1 MKLYHCFFA
10 LSLFFLI
17 NACSTKNDKTFAEFN
32 FAKPE
37 EVGMISDSLAKI
49 DKMVLN
55 FMNANK
61 FPGAVTLIAKE
72 GNIIYESEIGWS
84 DSLKTEPYR
93 KDHLFRMASMT
104 KPIVSVAAMQLIE
117 KGKLNLDD
125 PVGKYIPSFKST
137 EILTSFNSAD
147 SSWTSKPSMS
157 LPTVR
162 QLLTHTAGVPYGF
175 VNPSVN
181 GAILY
186 KNGIPDLS
194 THLPLTI
201 EETMSTIGDLP
212 LMHEPG
218 KKWMYGLNTD
228 VLGRV
233 VEVASGEKLDEYIRK
248 NITKP
253 IGIEM
258 LDFYFDDSEKPNLTK
273 VFVPNKN
280 NVNQQVSKMGK
291 MYIADYPTDGS
302 KSYLSG
308 GSGMTGTARDYFLF
322 CQAMLNDG
330 ELFGKRILKKET
342 ALSMHENQ
350 IDTIS
355 YPWGAAKFGF
365 GFDVAEGGPIK
376 PDGSYGWGGAFSTIF
391 WIDPAN
397 NLIVIQL
404 RQVLQSRFNQ
414 EINQQLEKIVYS
426 AIKK

>member
-186 KNGIPDLS
+186 KNGI
-194 THLPLTI
+194 
-201 EETMSTIGDLP
+201 
-212 LMHEPG
+212 
-218 KKWMYGLNTD
+218 
-228 VLGRV
+228 
-233 VEVASGEKLDEYIRK
+233 
-248 NITKP
+248 
-253 IGIEM
+253 
-258 LDFYFDDSEKPNLTK
+258 
-273 VFVPNKN
+273 
-280 NVNQQVSKMGK
+280 
-291 MYIADYPTDGS
+291 
-302 KSYLSG
+302 
-308 GSGMTGTARDYFLF
+308 
-322 CQAMLNDG
+322 
-330 ELFGKRILKKET
+330 
-342 ALSMHENQ
+342 Q
-350 IDTIS
+350 I
-355 YPWGAAKFGF
+355 
-365 GFDVAEGGPIK
+365 
-376 PDGSYGWGGAFSTIF
+376 
-391 WIDPAN
+391 
-397 NLIVIQL
+397 
-404 RQVLQSRFNQ
+404 
-414 EINQQLEKIVYS
+414 
-426 AIKK
+426 